1 MNRTILTRTLK
12 AAPLRAAVIARPLSV
27 LVRAPAPQRLVRP
40 RAVQSVVVGA
50 RFKTTKSWGPPTVT
64 YEELKPLTE
73 QPNDVRRVM
82 SCAGALKLIN
92 LLSGHP
98 YRRFVTRV
106 SHPTKANPTIPD
118 VRENDEVAL
127 GSIPSAV
134 SLPLSVLKD
143 HLSPTY
149 NAGTFQSEHA
159 FSKPLPEQKIIFF
172 CRSGK
177 RSATACQLASEAG
190 YKNLRN
196 YEGSWLDWTKKE
208 AESGAGGYKGEDD
221 D

>member
-1 MNRTILTRTLK
+1 M
-12 AAPLRAAVIARPLSV
+12 LRKL
-27 LVRAPAPQRLVRP
+27 
-40 RAVQSVVVGA
+40 
-50 RFKTTKSWGPPTVT
+50 TKS
-64 YEELKPLTE
+64 PL
-73 QPNDVRRVM
+73 
-82 SCAGALKLIN
+82 
-92 LLSGHP
+92 
-98 YRRFVTRV
+98 
-106 SHPTKANPTIPD
+106 D

-149 NAGTFQSEHA
+149 NTGTFQSEHA
-159 FSKPLPEQKIIFF
+159 FPKPLPEQKIIFF

>member
-1 MNRTILTRTLK
+1 
-12 AAPLRAAVIARPLSV
+12 V
-27 LVRAPAPQRLVRP
+27 LIP
-40 RAVQSVVVGA
+40 S
-50 RFKTTKSWGPPTVT
+50 
-64 YEELKPLTE
+64 
-73 QPNDVRRVM
+73 RV
-82 SCAGALKLIN
+82 
-92 LLSGHP
+92 
-98 YRRFVTRV
+98 
-106 SHPTKANPTIPD
+106 D

-134 SLPLSVLKD
+134 SLPLSVLKE

-159 FSKPLPEQKIIFF
+159 FAKPLPEQKMIFF

-208 AESGAGGYKGEDD
+208 AEGGQGGYKGDD
-221 D
+221 DD